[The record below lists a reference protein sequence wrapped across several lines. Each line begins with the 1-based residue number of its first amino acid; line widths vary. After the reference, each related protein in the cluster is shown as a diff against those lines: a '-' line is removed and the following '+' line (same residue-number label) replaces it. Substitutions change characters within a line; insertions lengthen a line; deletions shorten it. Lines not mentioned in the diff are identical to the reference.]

1 MKQVTVRLNESE
13 FEKLENEARKLGM
26 PNQSLAKNLILFGL
40 TDDKTA
46 EHLKQLLAKRQEF
59 LKEFKESLA

>member
-1 MKQVTVRLNESE
+1 MKQVIIRLNESE
-13 FEKLENEARKLGM
+13 FKKLKNKAERLEM

-40 TDDKTA
+40 TDNKTS
-46 EHLKQLLAKRQEF
+46 EHLNQLSAKRQEF